1 MNLLP
6 ILIAGLAG
14 SVHCAGMC
22 GGIVSAFSVG
32 GPSAAPVRTRVI
44 PIARA
49 GAGSG
54 AAAGSSVRAVGAGAS
69 AGAMAGGAS
78 VAAGSAAA
86 TWAGANA
93 GALGHVLSYNT
104 GRIGSYM
111 LAGAIAGGLA
121 GSVASLAHMASAQ
134 LAAHWLANLMLVA
147 MGLYLMDAWR
157 GLARVEQAGGVLWRR
172 VQPLVKP
179 LVPMDTPMKALALGG
194 LWGWVPCGMVYSMLL
209 TAMLTGS
216 VLDGALVMG
225 AFGLGTL
232 PMLLAMGMAG
242 ARLRQYLQQR
252 AVRTACGLLVLAFG
266 VLGLARAAS
275 GGQHGWLDVL
285 CLTVQP

>member
-32 GPSAAPVRTRVI
+32 GPSAAPARARVI
-44 PIARA
+44 PIARM
-49 GAGSG
+49 GTGG
-54 AAAGSSVRAVGAGAS
+54 TAA
-69 AGAMAGGAS
+69 M
-78 VAAGSAAA
+78 
-86 TWAGANA
+86 TWAGANT
-93 GALGHVLSYNT
+93 GALGHVLAYNS

-111 LAGAIAGGLA
+111 LAGAMAGGIAG
-121 GSVASLAHMASAQ
+121 SIASLAQMASAQ
-134 LAAHWLANLMLVA
+134 LIAYWLANLMLIA

-157 GLARVEQAGGVLWRR
+157 GLARIETLGGILWRR

-179 LVPMDTPMKALALGG
+179 LVPMDTPLKALALGG

-209 TAMLTGS
+209 TAMLSGS
-216 VLDGALVMG
+216 ALDGALVMG

-242 ARLRQYLQQR
+242 SKLRQYLQKR
-252 AVRTACGLLVLAFG
+252 SVRVACGLLVLGFG

-275 GGQHGWLDVL
+275 GGQHAWFDVL

>member
-6 ILIAGLAG
+6 VLIAGLAG

-32 GPSAAPVRTRVI
+32 GPSAAPARTRVI
-44 PIARA
+44 PIAR
-49 GAGSG
+49 
-54 AAAGSSVRAVGAGAS
+54 VGAGAGAAAV
-69 AGAMAGGAS
+69 AGMPA
-78 VAAGSAAA
+78 AAG
-86 TWAGANA
+86 A
-93 GALGHVLSYNT
+93 GALGHVLSYNA

-179 LVPMDTPMKALALGG
+179 LVPMDTPLKALALGG

-209 TAMLTGS
+209 TAMLSGS
-216 VLDGALVMG
+216 ALDGALVMG

-242 ARLRQYLQQR
+242 ATLRQYLQQR
-252 AVRTACGLLVLAFG
+252 SVRVACGLLVLGFG
-266 VLGLARAAS
+266 VLGLARVAS

>member
-32 GPSAAPVRTRVI
+32 GPSAAPARARVI
-44 PIARA
+44 PIARMET
-49 GAGSG
+49 GGT
-54 AAAGSSVRAVGAGAS
+54 AAMAWPGAS
-69 AGAMAGGAS
+69 AS
-78 VAAGSAAA
+78 EV
-86 TWAGANA
+86 
-93 GALGHVLSYNT
+93 LHVLAYNT
-104 GRIGSYM
+104 GRIGTYM
-111 LAGAIAGGLA
+111 LAGALAGGVA
-121 GSVASLAHMASAQ
+121 GSVASLAQMTSAQ
-134 LAAHWLANLMLVA
+134 LVAYWMANLMLVA

-157 GLARVEQAGGVLWRR
+157 GLARLEALGGVLWRH

-179 LVPMDTPMKALALGG
+179 LVPMDTPLKALALGS

-209 TAMLTGS
+209 TAMLSGS
-216 VLDGALVMG
+216 ALDGALVMG
-225 AFGLGTL
+225 AFGMGTM

-242 ARLRQYLQQR
+242 AKLRQYLQKRSVR
-252 AVRTACGLLVLAFG
+252 AACGLLVLGFG
-266 VLGLARAAS
+266 LLGLVRAAG
-275 GGQHGWLDVL
+275 GGQHAWFDVL

>member
-32 GPSAAPVRTRVI
+32 GPSAAPARARVI

-49 GAGSG
+49 GAG
-54 AAAGSSVRAVGAGAS
+54 AAAGVVQA
-69 AGAMAGGAS
+69 
-78 VAAGSAAA
+78 
-86 TWAGANA
+86 WAGANA

-121 GSVASLAHMASAQ
+121 GSIAGLTNMASAQ

-157 GLARVEQAGGVLWRR
+157 GLARVEQAGSVLWRR

-179 LVPMDTPMKALALGG
+179 LVPMDAPIKALALGG

-216 VLDGALVMG
+216 ALDGALVMG

-242 ARLRQYLQQR
+242 ARLRQYLQQC
-252 AVRTACGLLVLAFG
+252 AVRVACGLLVLGFG

-275 GGQHGWLDVL
+275 GGQHGWFDVL

>member
-32 GPSAAPVRTRVI
+32 GPSAAPVRARVI
-44 PIARA
+44 PIARTGRGAGVPAVA
-49 GAGSG
+49 GAG
-54 AAAGSSVRAVGAGAS
+54 
-69 AGAMAGGAS
+69 
-78 VAAGSAAA
+78 GSAAA
-86 TWAGANA
+86 AWAGAHA
-93 GALGHVLSYNT
+93 GAFGHVLAYNS

-111 LAGAIAGGLA
+111 LAGAIAGGIA
-121 GSVASLAHMASAQ
+121 GSIASLAQMASAQ
-134 LAAHWLANLMLVA
+134 LIAYWMANLMLVA

-157 GLARVEQAGGVLWRR
+157 GLARIEALGGILWRR

-179 LVPMDTPMKALALGG
+179 LVPMDTPLKALALGS

-209 TAMLTGS
+209 TAMLSGS
-216 VLDGALVMG
+216 ALDGALVMG

-232 PMLLAMGMAG
+232 PMLLAMGLAG
-242 ARLRQYLQQR
+242 SKLRQYLQKR
-252 AVRTACGLLVLAFG
+252 SVRVACGLLVLGFG

-275 GGQHGWLDVL
+275 GGQHAWFDVL

>member
-32 GPSAAPVRTRVI
+32 GPSAAPARARVI
-44 PIARA
+44 PIARVGTGVPAVA
-49 GAGSG
+49 GAG
-54 AAAGSSVRAVGAGAS
+54 
-69 AGAMAGGAS
+69 
-78 VAAGSAAA
+78 GSAAA
-86 TWAGANA
+86 PWSGASA
-93 GALGHVLSYNT
+93 GALGHVLAYNA

-111 LAGAIAGGLA
+111 LAGAIAGGIA
-121 GSVASLAHMASAQ
+121 GSVASLAQMASAQ
-134 LAAHWLANLMLVA
+134 WAAYWMANLMLVA
-147 MGLYLMDAWR
+147 MGLYLMDTWR
-157 GLARVEQAGGVLWRR
+157 GLARVEALGGILWRR

-179 LVPMDTPMKALALGG
+179 LVPMDTPLKALALGG

-209 TAMLTGS
+209 TAMLSGS
-216 VLDGALVMG
+216 ALDGALVMG
-225 AFGLGTL
+225 AFGLGTM

-242 ARLRQYLQQR
+242 AKLRQYLQKR
-252 AVRTACGLLVLAFG
+252 SVRVACGLLVLGFG
-266 VLGLARAAS
+266 LLGLARAAG
-275 GGQHGWLDVL
+275 GGQHAWLDVL

>member
-32 GPSAAPVRTRVI
+32 GPSVAAARARVI
-44 PIARA
+44 PIARVGAGVHAVA
-49 GAGSG
+49 GAG
-54 AAAGSSVRAVGAGAS
+54 
-69 AGAMAGGAS
+69 
-78 VAAGSAAA
+78 GSAAA
-86 TWAGANA
+86 PWSGARA
-93 GALGHVLSYNT
+93 GALGHVLAYNA

-111 LAGAIAGGLA
+111 LAGAIAGGVA
-121 GSVASLAHMASAQ
+121 GSVASLAQMASAQ
-134 LAAHWLANLMLVA
+134 LVAYWMANLMLVA

-157 GLARVEQAGGVLWRR
+157 GLARIEALGGTLWRR
-172 VQPLVKP
+172 LQPLVKP
-179 LVPMDTPMKALALGG
+179 LVPMDTPLKALALGG

-209 TAMLTGS
+209 TAMLSGS
-216 VLDGALVMG
+216 ALDGALVMG
-225 AFGLGTL
+225 AFGLGTM

-242 ARLRQYLQQR
+242 ARLRQHLQMR
-252 AVRTACGLLVLAFG
+252 SVRVACGLLVLGFG
-266 VLGLARAAS
+266 LLGLARAAG
-275 GGQHGWLDVL
+275 GGQHAWLDVL

>member
-22 GGIVSAFSVG
+22 GGIVGAFSAG
-32 GPSAAPVRTRVI
+32 GPSATPVRARVI
-44 PIARA
+44 TIAQVDT
-49 GAGSG
+49 GG
-54 AAAGSSVRAVGAGAS
+54 AAA
-69 AGAMAGGAS
+69 M
-78 VAAGSAAA
+78 

-93 GALGHVLSYNT
+93 GEIVHVLAYNT

-111 LAGAIAGGLA
+111 LAGAIAGGIA
-121 GSVASLAHMASAQ
+121 GSVARLLQMASVQ
-134 LAAHWLANLMLVA
+134 LAAYWVANLMLVA

-157 GLARVEQAGGVLWRR
+157 GLARVEAAGGILWRR
-172 VQPLVKP
+172 VQPLIKP
-179 LVPMDTPMKALALGG
+179 LVPMDTPLKALALGG
-194 LWGWVPCGMVYSMLL
+194 VWGWVPCGMVYSMLL
-209 TAMLTGS
+209 TAMLSGS
-216 VLDGALVMG
+216 ALDGALVMG

-242 ARLRQYLQQR
+242 AKLRQYLQQR
-252 AVRTACGLLVLAFG
+252 GVRAACGLLVLGFG

-275 GGQHGWLDVL
+275 GGQHAWFDVL

>member
-32 GPSAAPVRTRVI
+32 GPCAVPARTRVI

-49 GAGSG
+49 GTGEG
-54 AAAGSSVRAVGAGAS
+54 VPAAAGAGAGGVPAAGAS
-69 AGAMAGGAS
+69 AMTA
-78 VAAGSAAA
+78 
-86 TWAGANA
+86 WAGANA
-93 GALGHVLSYNT
+93 AALGYVLAYNT

-111 LAGAIAGGLA
+111 LAGAAAGGIAGSIAGLA
-121 GSVASLAHMASAQ
+121 SMASAQ
-134 LAAHWLANLMLVA
+134 AVAYWMANLMLVA
-147 MGLYLMDAWR
+147 IGLYLMDAWR
-157 GLARVEQAGGVLWRR
+157 GLARLEAAGGMLWRR
-172 VQPLVKP
+172 VQPLVK
-179 LVPMDTPMKALALGG
+179 LLLPMDTPLKALALGG

-209 TAMLTGS
+209 AAMLSGS
-216 VLDGALVMG
+216 ALDGALVMG

-242 ARLRQYLQQR
+242 ARLRQYLQKR
-252 AVRTACGLLVLAFG
+252 AVRIACGLLVLAFG
-266 VLGLARAAS
+266 VLGLARAA
-275 GGQHGWLDVL
+275 GGGRHAWFDAL
-285 CLTVQP
+285 CLAVQP